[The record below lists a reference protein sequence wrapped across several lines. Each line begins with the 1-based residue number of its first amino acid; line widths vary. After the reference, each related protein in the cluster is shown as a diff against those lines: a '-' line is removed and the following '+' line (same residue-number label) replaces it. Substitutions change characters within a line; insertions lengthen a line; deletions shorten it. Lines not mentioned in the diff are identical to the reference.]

1 MKSMQ
6 EYLKTKIL
14 VAKANELTWPCTLP
28 KGQKLVLQG
37 LQVRQQN
44 MSARNMV
51 TRSQLQKADG
61 HMIDLRKKT
70 MSSDCFQ

>member
-1 MKSMQ
+1 MQ
-6 EYLKTKIL
+6 GYLKTKNM

-37 LQVRQQN
+37 LQVQQQN

-51 TRSQLQKADG
+51 TRPRLQ
-61 HMIDLRKKT
+61 
-70 MSSDCFQ
+70 